1 MRTITRKWI
10 VIGVVAAVLLT
21 SRIYDVARWLERY
34 DLIYNAREFESVY
47 LTGTSIAIVVVLLF
61 LLKNNGNGNGHS
73 SGNDHR
79 FPSHHRRD
87 RRDF

>member
-10 VIGVVAAVLLT
+10 VVGIVVAILLT

-34 DLIYNAREFESVY
+34 DLIYNAREFEGVY
-47 LTGTSIAIVVVLLF
+47 ITGTTLAILAALIF
-61 LLKNNGNGNGHS
+61 LLKNNGNGSGHGS
-73 SGNDHR
+73 SHE
-79 FPSHHRRD
+79 FHPHHRRN